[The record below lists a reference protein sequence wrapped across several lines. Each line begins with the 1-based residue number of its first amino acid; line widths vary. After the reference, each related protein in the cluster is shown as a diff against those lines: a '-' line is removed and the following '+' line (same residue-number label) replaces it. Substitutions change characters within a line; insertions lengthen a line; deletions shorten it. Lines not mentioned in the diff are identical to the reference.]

1 MNKNSITFDGQFV
14 KDPWWTQLAE
24 KLGNAEGCLPTQFRQ
39 LSPPSST
46 SSHVMF
52 SVNVIIIVFFLQT
65 VFVFFLFLGI
75 TKQRMLA
82 NLIKISKN
90 RKNVWG
96 NSLAEKIRLMLRS
109 VVELKCNIT
118 LLIPKKWEAN
128 LFLVTTFYAK
138 PKSTKVILGE
148 SNIFLDWPSH
158 PQPFTF

>member
-1 MNKNSITFDGQFV
+1 MQKSQWKMNKNSITFYGQFV

-118 LLIPKKWEAN
+118 LLIAKNEKLIYFLLQ
-128 LFLVTTFYAK
+128 LFTLN
-138 PKSTKVILGE
+138 P
-148 SNIFLDWPSH
+148 N
-158 PQPFTF
+158 PQRLYLENQTYF